1 MNQKPVY
8 DFNSSFFKKN
18 PFYKRLAKDHLSMFE
33 LDSDVIEWEVVETRS
48 PMKIPCEYHIHF
60 LFKSIVSI
68 NPDQTPNFGFRHT
81 AKVTFPP
88 RYPIEA
94 PELYMQTDVWHPN
107 VKSDGKYKGR
117 ICGNTKGFGLG
128 FDLYLL
134 IIRIGEILQYK
145 QYHAENT
152 PPFPEDIHSARWV
165 MEYAEPHGIVNK
177 YKGLV
182 VDNTP
187 LIKGGEVDG
196 ETFTVS
202 AADMPKM
209 EVKEPKTVE
218 KIEMTF
224 GQKPVPTEMSS
235 NQEESN
241 MDEAEQTSNDG
252 KLKISILKKK
262 IAGPK
267 KIVINK
273 K

>member
-1 MNQKPVY
+1 MNKKPTY
-8 DFNSSFFKKN
+8 DFNSGLFKKN

-48 PMKIPCEYHIHF
+48 PLKIPCVYHVHF
-60 LFKSIVSI
+60 LFRSITGIGNDKKPVY
-68 NPDQTPNFGFRHT
+68 GHKHT
-81 AKVTFPP
+81 ARITFPP

-94 PELYMQTDVWHPN
+94 PELYMQSDVWHPN

-165 MEYAEPHGIVNK
+165 MEYAEPNGIVNK
-177 YKGLV
+177 YKDIV
-182 VDNTP
+182 IDNTP
-187 LIKGGEVDG
+187 LIKGGEPEGIVSSVDNASLPG
-196 ETFTVS
+196 
-202 AADMPKM
+202 
-209 EVKEPKTVE
+209 VKVEPKTVE
-218 KIEMTF
+218 KVEVNL
-224 GQKPVPTEMSS
+224 GQKPPPDESS
-235 NQEESN
+235 PDDTPS
-241 MDEAEQTSNDG
+241 DG
-252 KLKISILKKK
+252 QSKGGKRRISILKKIK
-262 IAGPK
+262 AGPK

-273 K
+273 KE

>member
-1 MNQKPVY
+1 MHKRPTY
-8 DFNSSFFKKN
+8 DFNSGFFKKN

-33 LDSDVIEWEVVETRS
+33 LDSEVIEWEVVETRS
-48 PMKIPCEYHIHF
+48 PLKIPCVYHIHF
-60 LFKSIVSI
+60 LFRSITGI
-68 NPDQTPNFGFRHT
+68 NPDKTPLYGFKHT
-81 AKVTFPP
+81 ARITFPP

-94 PELYMQTDVWHPN
+94 PELYMQSDVWHPN

-165 MEYAEPHGIVNK
+165 MEYAEPNAIVNK
-177 YKGLV
+177 YKDIV
-182 VDNTP
+182 IDNTP
-187 LIKGGEVDG
+187 LIKGGEPEGIVSKVDN
-196 ETFTVS
+196 ETL
-202 AADMPKM
+202 PKM
-209 EVKEPKTVE
+209 EPEEPKAIEKVE
-218 KIEMTF
+218 VNF
-224 GQKPVPTEMSS
+224 GQKPPP
-235 NQEESN
+235 EESSPE
-241 MDEAEQTSNDG
+241 DSNDDDPPSTG
-252 KLKISILKKK
+252 RKKISILNK
-262 IAGPK
+262 IKAGPK

>member
-1 MNQKPVY
+1 MNKKPKY

-33 LDSDVIEWEVVETRS
+33 VDSDVIEWEVVETRS
-48 PMKIPCEYHIHF
+48 PMKIPCVYHIHF

-68 NPDQTPNFGFRHT
+68 NPDKTPNFGFSHT

-165 MEYAEPHGIVNK
+165 LEYAEPNGLVNK
-177 YKGLV
+177 YKGIV
-182 VDNTP
+182 IDNSA
-187 LIKGGEVDG
+187 LIRGGEVD
-196 ETFTVS
+196 EELFTVS
-202 AADMPKM
+202 AVDLPK
-209 EVKEPKTVE
+209 EKPEEPKTVE
-218 KIEMTF
+218 KIEMSF
-224 GQKPVPTEMSS
+224 GQKPPSESLSS
-235 NQEESN
+235 E
-241 MDEAEQTSNDG
+241 EAEKG
-252 KLKISILKKK
+252 KDDTEPPKSGKKRISILKK
-262 IAGPK
+262 IAAGPK
-267 KIVINK
+267 KITINK

>member
-1 MNQKPVY
+1 MHKKPTY

-33 LDSDVIEWEVVETRS
+33 LDSEIIEWEVVETRS
-48 PMKIPCEYHIHF
+48 PMKIPCVYHIHF
-60 LFKSIVSI
+60 LFKSITSI
-68 NPDQTPNFGFRHT
+68 RADKTPEFGFKHT
-81 AKVTFPP
+81 ARVTFPP

-152 PPFPEDIHSARWV
+152 PPFPEDIHAARWV
-165 MEYAEPHGIVNK
+165 MEYAEPNMIVNK
-177 YKGLV
+177 YKDLV
-182 VDNTP
+182 IDNTP
-187 LIKGGEVDG
+187 LIKGGEPEG
-196 ETFTVS
+196 EVS
-202 AADMPKM
+202 KIDIDALPKFVP
-209 EVKEPKTVE
+209 EEPKPVE
-218 KIEMTF
+218 KVEVNF
-224 GQKPVPTEMSS
+224 GQKDIPSEMDAS
-235 NQEESN
+235 ES
-241 MDEAEQTSNDG
+241 DDSESG
-252 KLKISILKKK
+252 GRKKISILKKVK
-262 IAGPK
+262 AGPK

-273 K
+273 NK